1 MYWEQCA
8 DCKGL
13 ERGVKEEKGP
23 ETEREEA
30 SVYRYVVVVKS
41 LDPIK
46 KSLRLDSGVLPV
58 LVKDMQFFESWMHN
72 VMIGLSQPL
81 DKMRGWIINE
91 VLWSASLCLA

>member
-46 KSLRLDSGVLPV
+46 KSLRLDFS
-58 LVKDMQFFESWMHN
+58 S
-72 VMIGLSQPL
+72 
-81 DKMRGWIINE
+81 
-91 VLWSASLCLA
+91 